1 MQTGEII
8 TSPGAMNG
16 ALMLGKAFVLLATLR
31 GNIQPVFI
39 LTAIT
44 PLRAMRNRAGSH
56 HRVVKVGKDL

>member
-1 MQTGEII
+1 
-8 TSPGAMNG
+8 MNG